1 MGKRAYF
8 MRMFFL
14 GIMGIFVLGGCA
26 GKDDTQR
33 EQELSRSE
41 EGQETVKI
49 EQIGE
54 PEITPENLT
63 EDTTKEPE
71 IKEADW
77 SGYFDGINGAAVL
90 YDADPME

>member
-49 EQIGE
+49 EQIG
-54 PEITPENLT
+54 
-63 EDTTKEPE
+63 
-71 IKEADW
+71 
-77 SGYFDGINGAAVL
+77 
-90 YDADPME
+90 

>member
-1 MGKRAYF
+1 

-49 EQIGE
+49 EQIINWRGVSFE
-54 PEITPENLT
+54 
-63 EDTTKEPE
+63 TKR
-71 IKEADW
+71 IL
-77 SGYFDGINGAAVL
+77 SYFIWEELGKDKMGIV
-90 YDADPME
+90 